1 MFRDFCQKCAIYLSS
16 NVSGSL
22 LCFFFFLS
30 GGQILIKEKH
40 AVEMEVLDDTPSKVT
55 CLLFFPCCYSGFV

>member
-1 MFRDFCQKCAIYLSS
+1 MFRDFCQKCALFFA
-16 NVSGSL
+16 
-22 LCFFFFLS
+22 FFFFLS

-40 AVEMEVLDDTPSKVT
+40 AVEMEVLDDIPSKVT